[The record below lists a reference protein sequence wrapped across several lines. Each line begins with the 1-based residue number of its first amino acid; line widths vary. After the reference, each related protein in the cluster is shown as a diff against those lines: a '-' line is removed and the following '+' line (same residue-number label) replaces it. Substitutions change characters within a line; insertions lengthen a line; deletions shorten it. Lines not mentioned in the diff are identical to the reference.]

1 MVLEEVRSDQ
11 SLRVWRA
18 ALIAVMDRVCPQ
30 DRSVARWKCGEQT
43 CRVEPPESSGT
54 WQTSGGERSS
64 ACWCVGTST
73 LLQTQGLDQPNLSR
87 PPGWRD

>member
-18 ALIAVMDRVCPQ
+18 ALIGVMDRVCPQ

-43 CRVEPPESSGT
+43 GSVGNRLAGWSPQRAQEHGKPVGVREAQLAGVLAPPLYYKH
-54 WQTSGGERSS
+54 R
-64 ACWCVGTST
+64 A
-73 LLQTQGLDQPNLSR
+73 
-87 PPGWRD
+87 